1 MLRMLGISMIMLSNF
16 LTHSL
21 CK

>member
-1 MLRMLGISMIMLSNF
+1 MLRMLRISMIMLSNF